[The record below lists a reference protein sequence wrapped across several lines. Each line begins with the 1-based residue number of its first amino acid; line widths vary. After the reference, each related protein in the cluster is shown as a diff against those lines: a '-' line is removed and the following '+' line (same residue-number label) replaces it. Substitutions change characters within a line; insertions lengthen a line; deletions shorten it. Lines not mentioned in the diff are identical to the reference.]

1 MKSAD
6 EGGESEKKHVEK
18 QKIKIQVTPLDKE
31 LAVGGG
37 WLNLPVRKTNYHT
50 DLKIKSSYML
60 FLRASIKA

>member
-37 WLNLPVRKTNYHT
+37 
-50 DLKIKSSYML
+50 
-60 FLRASIKA
+60 